1 MQIGVRRVKI
11 GAVSEVEAEV
21 VVVVQEV
28 EIKGWQLEVLRKR
41 INFRTLLED

>member
-28 EIKGWQLEVLRKR
+28 EEAHSVLEGELAFRGRVLP
-41 INFRTLLED
+41 LE